1 MLDFHLGICSGDKTF
16 IIGLLMKNSLA
27 QCDIPRVPKLLHE
40 SVIEKRNTSSV
51 INLCIQVAVDV
62 HIIKRTTSM

>member
-16 IIGLLMKNSLA
+16 IIRFLMKNSLV
-27 QCDIPRVPKLLHE
+27 QCDIPGVPKLLHE

-51 INLCIQVAVDV
+51 INLCIQVAVNV
-62 HIIKRTTSM
+62 HITKIATEI